1 MLELDGGEFIA
12 RVRPVTRFPVT
23 LQAGDIVIGIVRSI
37 RTSMAIVEVE
47 AHAEFPGRAIA
58 SDTNGTLHV
67 SKASETYVDRLED
80 AFHLGDVVRA
90 QVVDTDPSVQL
101 TTRGPEFGILRSR
114 CPRCREVMAPKG
126 DGLVCPEC
134 DWKERG
140 KIARDYGRGNL
151 LAAAE
156 R

>member
-1 MLELDGGEFIA
+1 VLELDGAEFVA

-23 LQAGDIVIGIVRSI
+23 LQAGDVVLGIVRGI
-37 RTSMAIVEVE
+37 RTSMAIIEVE

-67 SKASETYVDRLED
+67 SKTSESYVDRLED
-80 AFHLGDVVRA
+80 AFHLGDVIRA
-90 QVVDTDPSVQL
+90 EVVSTDPSVQL
-101 TTRGPEFGILRSR
+101 STRAPQYGILRSH

-140 KIARDYGRGNL
+140 KVARDYGRGQI
-151 LAAAE
+151 LAIE